1 MVRLTARHRAY
12 CYLRSFAALLLGYH
26 HLHVLDDLRMKRKQW
41 FTSSAKQGRTA
52 EKENALAAKS

>member
-1 MVRLTARHRAY
+1 MTARHRAY
-12 CYLRSFAALLLGYH
+12 SYVRSFAALFLGCH

-52 EKENALAAKS
+52 EKENVLAAKS